1 MPRSHQGVSGDA
13 DRQGQSSL
21 SSEPLLNEE
30 QRLALEAALSGSL
43 AEKTGATFECF
54 VFSWLVADGLEGKFV
69 QTSWMDLP
77 RRVTSSL
84 LVEYMKYIEVLD
96 C

>member
-1 MPRSHQGVSGDA
+1 MPRSHQAASGDA

-43 AEKTGATFECF
+43 VEKTGATFECF
-54 VFSWLVADGLEGKFV
+54 VFSWVVANSLGSKFV
-69 QTSWMDLP
+69 QT
-77 RRVTSSL
+77 R
-84 LVEYMKYIEVLD
+84 
-96 C
+96 